1 MPLRNNELLLVGF
14 IPDVMN
20 ESVLRFLFSECFQFK
35 FAYQIDAVP
44 ILLLLYHAVRTAKF
58 RLDSQECIR
67 GANAVIQFPFSIIC
81 LLWFHVRSQ
90 FDGLIELVFTV
101 TERYALQ
108 ETEIQIGRFLSS

>member
-1 MPLRNNELLLVGF
+1 MPLRNNDLLLVGF

-20 ESVLRFLFSECFQFK
+20 ESVLIFLFSQFK

-58 RLDSQECIR
+58 SLDSQECIR